1 MRQRRSASAP
11 LLVVVLLLCAWSF
24 GAERTTT
31 GYLELTVRDA
41 RSGEITPAR
50 VELLDEK
57 HQVHVPGEALRV
69 AGDCGWFPIHNWI
82 PWAAA
87 WQMRR
92 HLRAGIPNPYTGT
105 TQFYL
110 TRSVRMRVP
119 TGRYSVRAFKG
130 IEYKVANGEAE
141 VWRNETTTLTLPL
154 ERWIDMP
161 AEGWYSADDHL
172 HIARPNATFDETI
185 AKWMQAE
192 DVHVANLL
200 QFGLAHSI
208 HLAPQYKFGKPSV
221 YQLGRAMLA
230 SGQEN
235 PRTHVLG
242 HSITLGASRWLD
254 VPKNYLAYD
263 RVWREARRE
272 GGISGFAHWGIGGAD
287 EGMAVWIP
295 QRLLDFL
302 EVLGF
307 GLAYYDSWYELLN
320 LGVRMTPTAGSDYP
334 CSDSVPGRERF
345 YTRVR
350 GPLTYALWIDAV
362 RRGHT
367 FITNGP
373 IIDLHVNGV
382 GMGDELDL
390 SEPATVDVEGSVRF
404 DPERDDV
411 MGLELVRAG
420 DVVFS
425 TSERARAGEVRLHL
439 RLPVPES
446 TWLALRARG
455 EKLGETSV
463 VLVDSLKGALTYVD
477 RPSNAELLRR
487 FSQKKG
493 PRPTAAHTAPVY
505 VTVAGTPA
513 IAEQPKASEAARAW
527 SARLDELEALLAE
540 DRLPKLARFPGRG
553 DGLKLNDLRSG
564 RAELLKAIASARAAY
579 HQWPAQST
587 TPSQQRR

>member
-1 MRQRRSASAP
+1 MELDRRIS
-11 LLVVVLLLCAWSF
+11 VLLFLCAWTF
-24 GAERTTT
+24 GAERTPA
-31 GYLELTVRDA
+31 GYLELAVRDA

-50 VELLDEK
+50 VELLDAK
-57 HQVHVPGEALRV
+57 RHAHVPDEALRV

-82 PWAAA
+82 PGTAA

-92 HLRAGIPNPYTGT
+92 HLRAGIPNVYTGT

-110 TRSVRMRVP
+110 TRSARMRVP
-119 TGRYSVRAFKG
+119 VGRYSVAAFKG
-130 IEYKVANGEAE
+130 IEYKVAKGEIE
-141 VWRNETTTLTLPL
+141 VRRNETAALTLSL

-172 HIARPNATFDETI
+172 HIPRPNATFDDTI
-185 AKWMQAE
+185 AKWMEAE

-208 HLAPQYKFGKPSV
+208 HLARQYKFGKPSV
-221 YQLGRAMLA
+221 YQLRDTMLA

-254 VPKNYLAYD
+254 FPKNYLAYD

-295 QRLLDFL
+295 ERLLDFL

-320 LGVRMTPTAGSDYP
+320 LGVRITPTAGSDYP
-334 CSDSVPGRERF
+334 CSETVPGRERF
-345 YTRVR
+345 YTRAR
-350 GPLTYALWIDAV
+350 TPLTYASWIEAV

-373 IIDLHVNGV
+373 IVDLRVGGV
-382 GMGDELDL
+382 RVGDELVL
-390 SEPATVDVEGSVRF
+390 SKPSTVDIEGSVRF

-411 MGLELVRAG
+411 KVLELVRAG

-425 TSERARAGEVRLHL
+425 KSERTRAGEIRFRLE
-439 RLPVPES
+439 LPVDQS

-455 EKLGETSV
+455 EKLGETPV
-463 VLVDSLKGALTYVD
+463 DLVASLKGALTYVD
-477 RPSNAELLRR
+477 RPSNKELLRR

-493 PRPTAAHTAPVY
+493 PRPSAAHTAPVY
-505 VTVAGTPA
+505 VTVAGTPP
-513 IAEQPKASEAARAW
+513 IGEQPKATEAARAW
-527 SARLDELEALLAE
+527 LARLDELEALLTK
-540 DRLPKLARFPGRG
+540 DRLKKLARFPGRG
-553 DGLKLNDLRSG
+553 DGLKLNDLQSG
-564 RAELLKAIASARAAY
+564 RAELMKAIASARAAY
-579 HQWPAQST
+579 HHWPARSAHF
-587 TPSQQRR
+587 